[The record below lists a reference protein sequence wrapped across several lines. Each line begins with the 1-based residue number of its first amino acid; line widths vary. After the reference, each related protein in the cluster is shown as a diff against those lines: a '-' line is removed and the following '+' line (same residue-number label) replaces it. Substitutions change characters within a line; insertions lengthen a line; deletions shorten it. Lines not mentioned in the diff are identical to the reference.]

1 MTLVLETPQ
10 RNQNTLDSFTLLHSL
25 HNLVFESIFFTSFIV
40 SHVELLLF
48 NNTVTF
54 SKADARSHSSSVAP
68 TYLSIVLGT

>member
-10 RNQNTLDSFTLLHSL
+10 RNQNTLGSFTLLRSL
-25 HNLVFESIFFTSFIV
+25 HNFVVESIFFISFMV

-48 NNTVTF
+48 NNTITF
-54 SKADARSHSSSVAP
+54 WKADARSYSSSVAP